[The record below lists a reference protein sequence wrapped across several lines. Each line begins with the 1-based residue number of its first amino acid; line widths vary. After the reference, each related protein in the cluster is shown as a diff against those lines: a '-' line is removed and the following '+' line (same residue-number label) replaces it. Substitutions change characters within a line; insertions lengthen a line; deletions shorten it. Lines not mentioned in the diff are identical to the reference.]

1 MTKEHDLNSWVVFVD
16 LMKAFDSIHHSLL
29 FLLLKKF
36 GIPDRVSKVIK
47 NLYNDFKKEIK
58 VGDVSTLID
67 YRTGVK

>member
-1 MTKEHDLNSWVVFVD
+1 MRKEHDLNTWVVFVD
-16 LMKAFDSIHHSLL
+16 LIKDFDSIHHSLL
-29 FLLLKKF
+29 FLLLKTF
-36 GIPDRVSKVIK
+36 RIPDRVSKVIK